1 MYEEILFMRSSG
13 RSQMSAYSSI
23 FYWERDMA
31 KLSIDS
37 PGFVGT
43 AHKIWIEEA
52 PYINNGL
59 RKHSA
64 FIMD

>member
-43 AHKIWIEEA
+43 AHK
-52 PYINNGL
+52 NGL
-59 RKHSA
+59 RKHHT

>member
-1 MYEEILFMRSSG
+1 MYEEIFFMRSSG

-43 AHKIWIEEA
+43 AHK
-52 PYINNGL
+52 NGL
-59 RKHSA
+59 RKHHT